1 MIKIILKYSYYIV
14 SFLFVIGLI
23 LVVVVK
29 DYLISEFYIALIN
42 YYFWYIFGLFS
53 GMFLFRIIN
62 ENYNRTVKKNKSGK
76 NEGI

>member
-1 MIKIILKYSYYIV
+1 MMKIVLKYSYYIV

-62 ENYNRTVKKNKSGK
+62 ENYNRVVKRNKPGK
-76 NEGI
+76 KEGI

>member
-1 MIKIILKYSYYIV
+1 MIKIVLKYSYYIV

-62 ENYNRTVKKNKSGK
+62 ENYN
-76 NEGI
+76 